1 MPLTYFAIIPHNSL
15 DYQKAVDLRYDV
27 LRKPLGLTFNIN
39 DLAQEKNFIHIVG
52 KIQNEVIA
60 TAMLVPEKDR
70 IKMKQVA
77 VAIHLQNQ
85 GIGSTLLQF
94 THACAL
100 QNHFTHIY
108 CHARN
113 EAMNFYLQNGYEKTG
128 EPFLEIG
135 ILHWT
140 MQNILTKNFT

>member
-1 MPLTYFAIIPHNSL
+1 MSSPEFQIIVYNSL
-15 DYQKAVDLRYDV
+15 DYQKAVELRYEA

-39 DLAQEKNFIHIVG
+39 DLAQEKNYIHIVG
-52 KIQNEVIA
+52 KIQNKVIA

-70 IKMKQVA
+70 VKMKQVA
-77 VAIHLQNQ
+77 VAHHLQKQ

-94 THACAL
+94 THTCAL

-113 EAMNFYLQNGYEKTG
+113 EAMNFYLQNGYEKKG
-128 EPFLEIG
+128 ESFLAIG
-135 ILHWT
+135 IMHWT
-140 MQNILTKNFT
+140 MQKILTKNFT